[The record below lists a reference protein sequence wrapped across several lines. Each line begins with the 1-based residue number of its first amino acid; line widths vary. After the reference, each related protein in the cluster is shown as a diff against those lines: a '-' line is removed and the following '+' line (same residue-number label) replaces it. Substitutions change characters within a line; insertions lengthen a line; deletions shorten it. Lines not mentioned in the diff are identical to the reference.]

1 MNQQATPVIARQF
14 RLRWRFDFA
23 DGRIKRG
30 VWNGASPRA
39 EDGAWAVNKTG
50 LLKALV
56 EGEDIASSE
65 LHVLAEAPGP
75 DYVSASW
82 EAYSRMPGGGLPPGM
97 NAVKLRP
104 VIAGLTL
111 ILRDEAVS
119 VYVDGRVERRL
130 LRAEEKNLTLR
141 EHTAGS

>member
-23 DGRIKRG
+23 DGRVKRG
-30 VWNGASPRA
+30 VWNGASPRN

-56 EGEDIASSE
+56 EGEDINTSE
-65 LHVLAEAPGP
+65 VRVFVDVPGQ

-82 EAYSRMPGGGLPPGM
+82 EAYSRVPGGGIPPGM
-97 NAVKLRP
+97 QAMKLRP
-104 VIAGLTL
+104 VVAGLTFT
-111 ILRDEAVS
+111 LRDEAVS
-119 VYVDGRVERRL
+119 VYVDGRVECRQ
-130 LRAEEKNLTLR
+130 LRDEEKNLTLR
-141 EHTAGS
+141 EHTSGS